1 MTTENA
7 NPTTAVATTGADG
20 AAAGIQ
26 LGNLTEIFDSPQRI
40 FTSLDTSTKLGR
52 AMTMVY
58 MQTGSALQ
66 LTDHLEKPISVQDF
80 IVHSV
85 QFADKDGV
93 DVQTDRIVLI
103 SPDGTAYAAVSG
115 GVRRSLQQLMVM
127 FGVPPYKPAVVIK
140 AVGVKTRGGFRA
152 VTLVPV
158 IEALKAQVVESEQQ
172 SAKAKK

>member
-1 MTTENA
+1 MTESATPNA
-7 NPTTAVATTGADG
+7 LATTGQEAT
-20 AAAGIQ
+20 GIQ
-26 LGNLTEIFDSPQRI
+26 LGKLSEIFDSPQRI

-58 MQTGSALQ
+58 MQNTGSALQ

-85 QFADKDGV
+85 QFTDKDGV
-93 DVQTDRIVLI
+93 EVQTDRIVLI
-103 SPDGTAYAAVSG
+103 CPNGTAYAAVSG

-127 FGVPPYKPAVVIK
+127 FGVPPYKPAVIIK

-158 IEALKAQVVESEQQ
+158 IEALKAQLVESEQP
-172 SAKAKK
+172 KATSKK